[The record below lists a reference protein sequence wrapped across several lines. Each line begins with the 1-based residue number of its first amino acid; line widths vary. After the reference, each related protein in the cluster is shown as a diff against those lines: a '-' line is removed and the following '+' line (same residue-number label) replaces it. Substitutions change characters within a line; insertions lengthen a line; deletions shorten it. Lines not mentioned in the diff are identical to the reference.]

1 MSTQI
6 PVSVAHPTVA
16 VPPTFRSA
24 RWQDA
29 ISLAIIRLVLI
40 VVCVITIAPIIVII
54 SASFNTSASLF
65 SSTLI
70 PTKPTLLNFA
80 HLFEK
85 TSFLLWMK
93 NSAVV
98 CIGGSLLALALSV
111 SMGYAFSRL
120 RFRGRRYGLLI
131 LILIQMLP
139 SSVMI
144 VAIYRLLQAIG
155 QLNHYSGLILVYGGL
170 TIPFNAWLMRGYFNS
185 IPRELEESA
194 YIDGAGLWRAFVSV
208 ALPLATPMIAVV
220 FIFNLIGFFNDYIL
234 ASIVFTGKQHYTVA
248 LGMRFF
254 QNPYAGNWTMFAAGA
269 LLASLPITIVF
280 YSLQRFLV
288 EGLTQGA
295 LKG

>member
-1 MSTQI
+1 MNPNLPIITTRPSAPPSRSHST
-6 PVSVAHPTVA
+6 
-16 VPPTFRSA
+16 
-24 RWQDA
+24 RWQDT
-29 ISLAIIRLVLI
+29 ISLFIIRVVLI
-40 VVCVITIAPIIVII
+40 LVCILTVSPILIII
-54 SASFNTSASLF
+54 SASINTSASLF
-65 SSTLI
+65 SSNII
-70 PTKPTLLNFA
+70 PTHPTLANFA
-80 HLFEK
+80 RLFAK
-85 TSFLLWMK
+85 TDFLIWMK
-93 NSAVV
+93 NSAIV
-98 CIGGSLLALALSV
+98 CIGGSLLALVLSV
-111 SMGYAFSRL
+111 AMGYAFSRF
-120 RFRGRRYGLLI
+120 RFHGRRYGLLI

-155 QLNHYSGLILVYGGL
+155 QLNQYSGLIVVYGGL
-170 TIPFNAWLMRGYFNS
+170 TVPFNAWLMRGYFNS
-185 IPRELEESA
+185 IPYELEESA

-269 LLASLPITIVF
+269 LLASLPITIIF

>member
-1 MSTQI
+1 MNTPLLVSPTRPAAPNPPPHST
-6 PVSVAHPTVA
+6 
-16 VPPTFRSA
+16 
-24 RWQDA
+24 RWQDT
-29 ISLAIIRLVLI
+29 LTLFVIRLVLI
-40 VVCVITIAPIIVII
+40 LICIITVAPIALIV
-54 SASFNTSASLF
+54 SASFNTSSSLF
-65 SSTLI
+65 SSHLI
-70 PTKPTLLNFA
+70 PTHPTLANFTR
-80 HLFEK
+80 LFEK

-93 NSAVV
+93 NSAIV
-98 CIGGSLLALALSV
+98 CLGGSLLALALSV
-111 SMGYAFSRL
+111 SMGYAFARI
-120 RFRGRRYGLLI
+120 RFYGRRYGLLA

-155 QLNHYSGLILVYGGL
+155 QLNQYSGLILVYGGL
-170 TIPFNAWLMRGYFNS
+170 TVPFNAWLMRGYFNS
-185 IPRELEESA
+185 IPHELEESA
-194 YIDGAGLWRAFVSV
+194 YIDGAGIWQAFVSV

-234 ASIVFTGKQHYTVA
+234 ASIVFTGNQYYTVA

-269 LLASLPITIVF
+269 LLASLPITIIF

-288 EGLTQGA
+288 EGLTRGA

>member
-1 MSTQI
+1 MNTPLQI
-6 PVSVAHPTVA
+6 SPTLPA
-16 VPPTFRSA
+16 TRKVPPHTT
-24 RWQDA
+24 RWQD
-29 ISLAIIRLVLI
+29 SLTLVVIRLALI
-40 VVCVITIAPIIVII
+40 LICILTVSPVAIII

-65 SSTLI
+65 SSHLI
-70 PTKPTLLNFA
+70 PTNPTLANFT

-85 TSFLLWMK
+85 TSFLIWMK
-93 NSAVV
+93 NSAIV
-98 CIGGSLLALALSV
+98 CIGGSLLALALSI
-111 SMGYAFSRL
+111 SMGYAFARIH
-120 RFRGRRYGLLI
+120 FYGRRYGLLA
-131 LILIQMLP
+131 LIMIQMLP

-155 QLNHYSGLILVYGGL
+155 QLNQYSGLILVYGGI
-170 TIPFNAWLMRGYFNS
+170 TIPFNAWLLRGYFTS
-185 IPRELEESA
+185 IPHELEESA
-194 YIDGAGLWRAFVSV
+194 YIDGAGIWRAFVSV

-234 ASIVFTGKQHYTVA
+234 ASIVFTGNQYYTVA

-269 LLASLPITIVF
+269 LLASLPITIIF

-288 EGLTQGA
+288 EGLTRGA